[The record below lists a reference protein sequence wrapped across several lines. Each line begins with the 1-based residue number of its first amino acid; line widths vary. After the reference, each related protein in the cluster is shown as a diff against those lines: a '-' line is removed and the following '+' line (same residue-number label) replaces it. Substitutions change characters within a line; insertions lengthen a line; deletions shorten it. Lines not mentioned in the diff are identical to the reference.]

1 MKAFY
6 ENRTYSSEIPAS
18 AGISNDLTFMAHW
31 HADIEMIYVC
41 EGRIGVGINSEYR
54 LLGKGEIAICGS
66 NDIHYYESNGLASI
80 VIMLIFRT
88 DILGTFGNWPKNLF
102 PCSILM
108 DNEFF
113 TAQKTD
119 SKVRDDIKTIIDKI
133 VHEMSQKEDLYPRF
147 TELYICE
154 LFLTFFRHFPAYYRD
169 SLRNPAISRTN
180 PDIKP
185 MQKALR
191 YLEENYTQNISLEQI
206 SEESNISRY
215 YFSRL
220 FRKTTGMNFNKYL
233 TRIRVDKAEALIK
246 STRKSII
253 EIAYETGFCSIR
265 TFNRSFKAMKGVPP
279 QSLRQNSY
287 LNSG

>member
-6 ENRTYSSEIPAS
+6 ENRTYSTEIPVS
-18 AGISNDLTFMAHW
+18 AGITNNLKFMAHW

-54 LLGKGEIAICGS
+54 LLEKGQIAVCGS
-66 NDIHYYESNGLASI
+66 NDIHYYESKGLESKI
-80 VIMLIFRT
+80 ILLIFRT
-88 DILGTFGNWPKNLF
+88 DVLGTFINWPKNLL
-102 PCSILM
+102 PCSVFM
-108 DNEFF
+108 DNGFF
-113 TAQKTD
+113 TDQKAD
-119 SKVRDDIKTIIDKI
+119 SEVHQSIKTIIDKI
-133 VHEMSQKEDLYPRF
+133 IHEMSQKEDLYPRF

-154 LFLTFFRHFPAYYRD
+154 LFLTFFRHFPAYYHD
-169 SLRNPAISRTN
+169 SLTNTANSRNN
-180 PDIKP
+180 FDIKP

-191 YLEENYTQNISLEQI
+191 YLEENYTQNITLEQI
-206 SEESNISRY
+206 SEEANISRY

-233 TRIRVDKAEALIK
+233 TRIRVDKAETLIR
-246 STRKSII
+246 STRRPII

-279 QSLRQNSY
+279 QSLRRDSP
-287 LNSG
+287 LLK

>member
-6 ENRTYSSEIPAS
+6 ESRTYSSEIPVS
-18 AGISNDLTFMAHW
+18 AGVSNDLDFMAHW
-31 HADIEMIYVC
+31 HTDIEMIYVC

-54 LLGKGEIAICGS
+54 LLGKGEIAVCGS
-66 NDIHYYESNGLASI
+66 NDIHYYDNNGLASTI
-80 VIMLIFRT
+80 ILLIFRT
-88 DILGTFGNWPKNLF
+88 DILSAFENWPKNLL
-102 PCSILM
+102 PCSKLM

-113 TAQKTD
+113 SAQKAD
-119 SKVRDDIKTIIDKI
+119 SKVYHDIKTIFEKI

-154 LFLTFFRHFPAYYRD
+154 LFLTFFRYFPTYYQD
-169 SLRNPAISRTN
+169 SLNSPAGSRTN
-180 PDIKP
+180 ADIKP

-191 YLEENYTQNISLEQI
+191 YLEENYSQNISLEQI
-206 SEESNISRY
+206 SEEADISRY

-233 TRIRVDKAEALIK
+233 ARIRVDKAETLIK
-246 STRKSII
+246 STRKPII

-279 QSLRQNSY
+279 QSLRRDSPLY
-287 LNSG
+287 K